1 MRCLRSQPRTAT
13 SRSSLTCASP
23 RLRKGRPTA
32 KALKGF
38 SGRGVLEIVEDHDG
52 NAYRAV
58 YTVRLEGAIYV
69 LPAFQ
74 KKSKKGSTT
83 PVPDIELIK
92 KRLTRAEEH
101 HRERSRS

>member
-1 MRCLRSQPRTAT
+1 MAEFPACVRDEIGHALYVAQRGDEP
-13 SRSSLTCASP
+13 
-23 RLRKGRPTA
+23 PTA

-69 LPAFQ
+69 LHAFQ
-74 KKSKKGSTT
+74 KKSKKGSAT

-92 KRLTRAEEH
+92 KRLKRAEEH